1 MPKRISWKKGMR
13 LTDEV
18 LSAADACAAEHINKA
33 LILGAAGRF
42 GLLPST
48 KPFLLQ
54 MSVAKGFVDVEALD
68 CLAITRGGYLVDVH
82 FDTKF
87 TNTFDGRVQIPG
99 HEDEKEYILTIN
111 VSPDEWRD
119 TPDGYREPIYSF
131 ALVSAKTAVPDNAM
145 PIGRIVNDE
154 GWREDNVQFV
164 PPCLYLVSHPRFEEL
179 HAQFI
184 SLLRNI
190 DESTRAQIETGA
202 HAAITVYWPV
212 VMQML
217 VKANT
222 EHELMAPQSLLS
234 CVQRVVGAFT
244 MACELDEVLSL
255 EDAQVFRNYARAPHN
270 YRNVYIRIKQGLGMC
285 YAITQK
291 IEKFSL
297 LKKEE
302 PKPEPI
308 PEPKPEPKPEPI
320 PEPKPEPKPDPRR
333 IWDGKRI

>member
-119 TPDGYREPIYSF
+119 TPDGYREPVYSF

-145 PIGRIVNDE
+145 PI
-154 GWREDNVQFV
+154 
-164 PPCLYLVSHPRFEEL
+164 
-179 HAQFI
+179 
-184 SLLRNI
+184 
-190 DESTRAQIETGA
+190 
-202 HAAITVYWPV
+202 
-212 VMQML
+212 
-217 VKANT
+217 
-222 EHELMAPQSLLS
+222 
-234 CVQRVVGAFT
+234 
-244 MACELDEVLSL
+244 
-255 EDAQVFRNYARAPHN
+255 
-270 YRNVYIRIKQGLGMC
+270 
-285 YAITQK
+285 
-291 IEKFSL
+291 
-297 LKKEE
+297 
-302 PKPEPI
+302 
-308 PEPKPEPKPEPI
+308 
-320 PEPKPEPKPDPRR
+320 
-333 IWDGKRI
+333 